1 MRIGPLRLYPAEAQ
15 NIVWLRDSAGRPADG
30 RFYSLSVQLVAD
42 ASGTWTNADYD
53 FVTRVSE
60 SASPELISG
69 ATQLTASVR
78 SVFRLDVTN
87 LWDVGLKLTTADS
100 SDFVLHAHAY
110 FGDKPWP
117 SA

>member
-1 MRIGPLRLYPAEAQ
+1 MKIGPIRLHPAEVQ
-15 NIVWLRDSAGRPADG
+15 DIVWFRDPTGRPADG
-30 RFYSLSVQLVAD
+30 RFYSLSVQLVA
-42 ASGTWTNADYD
+42 ATTGWTNADYD
-53 FVTRVSE
+53 FVTRVSD
-60 SASPELISG
+60 SAEPELLTG

-78 SVFRLDVTN
+78 SAIRLDVTN
-87 LWDVGLKLTTADS
+87 LWDVGLKLTTAEA